1 MMMRILD
8 PFYVQLASVILSD
21 IDILI
26 LLIIMWLT

>member
-1 MMMRILD
+1 MMDIFD

-21 IDILI
+21 FDILI